1 MDSEI
6 LKLVQVAKLYYE
18 ENLNQSEIAKRLG
31 VSRPLVS
38 NMLTKARAMGIVE
51 IKIKEPHANNALLL
65 NQLKNVFNIQGGYV
79 IPSSNSPYL
88 TEKSI
93 IDQSVLFVKETLH
106 EMNTVGLGWGYT
118 IGEFVDALTETDL
131 HQSYEGLVC
140 PLIGTASIP
149 NKGYHP
155 SELVREFGMKVGFE
169 PNFIFAPSF
178 PTTLQEKELYTNTDN
193 YREIENQWQTL
204 DTVILGVGAYPS
216 VPDHATALRFG
227 DTLQKE
233 GAVGK
238 ILSYFYDK
246 DGQVISGENDF
257 ALQMPLNLLGKVK
270 RVIAICPVEINAKA
284 ILGALKTGFITHIIM
299 TEEKA
304 KEVIALRSL

>member
-1 MDSEI
+1 MDSEMM
-6 LKLVQVAKLYYE
+6 KLVQVAKLYYE
-18 ENLNQSEIAKRLG
+18 ENLNQSEIAKKLG

-38 NMLTKARAMGIVE
+38 NMLTKARAVGIVE

-93 IDQSVLFVKETLH
+93 IDQSVLFLKETLH
-106 EMNTVGLGWGYT
+106 EMDTIGLGWGYT
-118 IGEFVDALTETDL
+118 IGEFVDALTEADL
-131 HQSYEGLVC
+131 NQTYEGRVC

-155 SELVREFGMKVGFE
+155 SELVREFGMKLGFE
-169 PNFIFAPSF
+169 PNFLFAPSF
-178 PTTLQEKELYTNTDN
+178 PTSLQERELYINTDN
-193 YREIENQWQTL
+193 YREIEEIWEEL

-227 DTLQKE
+227 DGLQRQ

-246 DGQVISGENDF
+246 DGQIIAGDNDY
-257 ALQMPLNLLGKVK
+257 ALQMPHQLLGKVK

-284 ILGALKTGFITHIIM
+284 ILGALKTGFITHIIL

>member
-18 ENLNQSEIAKRLG
+18 ENLNQSEIAKKIG
-31 VSRPLVS
+31 VSRPLIS

-51 IKIKEPHANNALLL
+51 IRIKEPHANNALLL

-88 TEKSI
+88 TQKSI

-106 EMNTVGLGWGYT
+106 EMKTIGLGWGYT
-118 IGEFVDALTETDL
+118 LGEFVDALTETEL
-131 HQSYEGLVC
+131 NQSYEGLVC

-155 SELVREFGMKVGFE
+155 SELVREFGTKVGFA
-169 PNFIFAPSF
+169 PNFMFAPSF
-178 PTTLQEKELYTNTDN
+178 PTSSHEKELYTNTDN
-193 YREIENQWQTL
+193 YREIETLWKSL
-204 DTVILGVGAYPS
+204 DTIIVGIGGYPS

-227 DTLQKE
+227 DSLNKK

-246 DGQVISGENDF
+246 DGQVIIGENDF

-270 RVIAICPVEINAKA
+270 RVIAICPAEINAKA
-284 ILGALKTGFITHIIM
+284 ILGALKTGFITHIIL

>member
-1 MDSEI
+1 VDSEI
-6 LKLVQVAKLYYE
+6 MKLVQVAKLYYE
-18 ENLNQSEIAKRLG
+18 ENLNQSEIAKKLG

-65 NQLKNVFNIQGGYV
+65 NQLKNIFNIQGGYV

-93 IDQSVLFVKETLH
+93 IDQSVGFIRESLQDME
-106 EMNTVGLGWGYT
+106 TVGLGWGYT
-118 IGEFVDALTETDL
+118 IGEFVEALSDADFN
-131 HQSYEGLVC
+131 QGYEGRVC

-155 SELVREFGMKVGFE
+155 SELVREFGTKLGLE
-169 PNFIFAPSF
+169 ANYLFAPSF
-178 PTTLQEKELYTNTDN
+178 PTSAQEKELYTNTDN
-193 YREIENQWQTL
+193 YREIEALWATL
-204 DTVILGVGAYPS
+204 DTAILGVGAYPS

-227 DTLQKE
+227 DELNKK

-246 DGQVISGENDF
+246 DGQIILGENDF
-257 ALQMPLNLLGKVK
+257 ALQMPHHMLGKVK
-270 RVIAICPVEINAKA
+270 RVVAICPVEINAKA
-284 ILGALKTGFITHIIM
+284 ILGALKTGFITHIIL